1 MTLTPHAIGAEPVS
15 LTQFQDNQEQL
26 VEELVEIGVA
36 LSATQDLSAL
46 LSLILSKSREITW
59 SDAGSV
65 FLIDRES
72 DPPCLWFKTAQ
83 NDSCPTPT
91 LLEFSI
97 PLSYE
102 SLVGYVALSGET
114 LNIPDAYTLTGEETY
129 KFNRSLDDNLGYRTR
144 SVLVVPMQNIQG
156 QVIGVL
162 QLINRKTNPQIKITP
177 ENATVVTQPYSLS
190 EERIL
195 RSLASQA
202 AVILERNH
210 LLESIENLFEGFVT
224 ASVQAIEARDPTTS
238 GHSER
243 VAALTVYLAERL
255 NNVSVGPLQN
265 IVFSDRQLQ
274 EIRYAALLH
283 DFGKVAV
290 PERILNKEK
299 KVFPEQLEIIHQ
311 RFALVRRT
319 LEMDCAQAKLDYA
332 LKHPHS
338 YNHGTEEPDP
348 CNHCAYFRQLD
359 QTLASQ
365 LQLLEDYWHILEQAN
380 EPKVLEEEPLA
391 RLKDMTQFFYR
402 GIDGQAYP
410 LLTTLELEQLMIRR
424 GSLTQTERLVIE
436 SHVTYTYKFLSRIP
450 WTEHLKEVP
459 IIAYGHHE
467 RLNGGGY
474 PRGIGQADLPIQT
487 QMLAIADIYDA
498 LTASDRPYKK
508 SLPVSRA
515 LSILRQ
521 EAAEFKV
528 NSDLVQLFE
537 QQQIFRILGHIL
549 D

>member
-1 MTLTPHAIGAEPVS
+1 MTLTPHTIGAELS

-26 VEELVEIGVA
+26 VEELVDIGVA

-46 LSLILSKSREITW
+46 LNLILSKSREITW

-65 FLIDRES
+65 FLIDRET

-83 NDSCPTPT
+83 NDSCATPT

-102 SLVGYVALSGET
+102 SLVGYVALSGQT
-114 LNIPDAYTLTGEETY
+114 LNISDAYTLTGEETY
-129 KFNRSLDDNLGYRTR
+129 QFNRSLDDNLGYRTR

-162 QLINRKTNPQIKITP
+162 QLINRKTNPRIKITP
-177 ENATVVTQPYSLS
+177 ENATAVTQAYSLS

-210 LLESIENLFEGFVT
+210 LLDSIENLFEGFVT

-255 NNVSVGPLQN
+255 NGVSLGPLQN
-265 IVFSDRQLQ
+265 VVFSDRQLQ

-290 PERILNKEK
+290 PETILNKEK
-299 KVFPEQLEIIHQ
+299 KIFPEQLEIIRQ

-319 LEMDCAQAKLDYA
+319 LEMDCTQAKLDYA
-332 LKHPHS
+332 LKHPHH
-338 YNHGTEEPDP
+338 HGLAEADP
-348 CNHCAYFRQLD
+348 CDHCAYFRQLD
-359 QTLASQ
+359 HTLASQ
-365 LQLLEDYWHILEQAN
+365 LQLLEDYWQILEQAN

-410 LLTTLELEQLMIRR
+410 LLTAPELEQLMIRR
-424 GSLTQTERLVIE
+424 GSLTQKERQMIE

-450 WTEHLKEVP
+450 WTDHLKNVP

-474 PRGIGQADLPIQT
+474 PRGIGQAEIPIQT

-521 EAAEFKV
+521 EAADFKV

-537 QQQIFRILGHIL
+537 KQQIFRILGHIL
-549 D
+549 DQ

>member
-1 MTLTPHAIGAEPVS
+1 MTLTPHTIGDELS

-36 LSATQDLSAL
+36 LSATQDLGTL
-46 LSLILSKSREITW
+46 LNLILSKSREITW

-65 FLIDRES
+65 FLIDREA

-83 NDSCPTPT
+83 NDSCATPT

-114 LNIPDAYTLTGEETY
+114 LNISDAYTLTGEETY
-129 KFNRSLDDNLGYRTR
+129 QFNRSLDDNLGYRTR

-162 QLINRKTNPQIKITP
+162 QLINRKTNPRIKITP
-177 ENATVVTQPYSLS
+177 ENATVVTQAYSPS

-210 LLESIENLFEGFVT
+210 LLDSIENLFEGFVT
-224 ASVQAIEARDPTTS
+224 ASIQAIEARDPTTS

-255 NNVSVGPLQN
+255 NGVSSGPLHN
-265 IVFSDRQLQ
+265 VVFSDRQLQ

-290 PERILNKEK
+290 PETILNKEK
-299 KVFPEQLEIIHQ
+299 KIFPEQLEIIRQ

-319 LEMDCAQAKLDYA
+319 LEMDCTQAKLDYA
-332 LKHPHS
+332 LKHPHRHDS
-338 YNHGTEEPDP
+338 GEEDP
-348 CNHCAYFRQLD
+348 CDHCAYFRELD
-359 QTLASQ
+359 QTLARQ
-365 LQLLEDYWHILEQAN
+365 LHLLDDYWQILEQAN

-410 LLTTLELEQLMIRR
+410 LLTVPELEQLMIRR
-424 GSLTQTERLVIE
+424 GSLTQKERQMIE

-450 WTEHLKEVP
+450 WTDHLKDVP

-474 PRGIGQADLPIQT
+474 PRGIGQAEIPIQT

-521 EAAEFKV
+521 EAADFKV

-549 D
+549 DQ